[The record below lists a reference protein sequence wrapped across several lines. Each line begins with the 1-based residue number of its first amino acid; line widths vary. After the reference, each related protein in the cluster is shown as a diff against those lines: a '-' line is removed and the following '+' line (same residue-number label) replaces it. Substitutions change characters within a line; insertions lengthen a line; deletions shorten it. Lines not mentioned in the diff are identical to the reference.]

1 MILNTFSNL
10 LSYRRPLEL
19 RDITGPV
26 SSKIYSTRLFYNGHL
41 QAGSIIAPFWN
52 HSNEI
57 TRENGGSMGSMC
69 TSQNHQRNKAK
80 GNGTLVRLQRPGHP
94 CNLYSCDKNRQTRA
108 VESRDF
114 YSFLNVLSFRSFFK
128 VFIMKIFN
136 DTPDSIKSIIY
147 FISLQG
153 KFPCS
158 TVFLVWIIG

>member
-1 MILNTFSNL
+1 MMILNTFSNL

-41 QAGSIIAPFWN
+41 QAGSIIVPFWN

-80 GNGTLVRLQRPGHP
+80 GSGTVVRLQATHATFTRVIKIGRPG
-94 CNLYSCDKNRQTRA
+94 LLRA
-108 VESRDF
+108 EISILSSMSLLFVLLFSL
-114 YSFLNVLSFRSFFK
+114 FLQSV
-128 VFIMKIFN
+128 
-136 DTPDSIKSIIY
+136 
-147 FISLQG
+147 
-153 KFPCS
+153 
-158 TVFLVWIIG
+158 

>member
-1 MILNTFSNL
+1 MMILNTFSNL

-94 CNLYSCDKNRQTRA
+94 CNLYSCDKNRQTSA

-114 YSFLNVLSFRSFFK
+114 HSFLNVPSFSTPPFEVSSKCLKCRSLTTPQ
-128 VFIMKIFN
+128 IPFN
-136 DTPDSIKSIIY
+136 
-147 FISLQG
+147 Q
-153 KFPCS
+153 
-158 TVFLVWIIG
+158 